1 MIHPPLLE
9 QDKLKHIPIVSLT
22 EYTVN
27 TLVENKKILCI
38 FIKKTLSSRFHERV
52 LSYYN
57 IIICSF

>member
-27 TLVENKKILCI
+27 TLVEKNLIFYV
-38 FIKKTLSSRFHERV
+38 FIKKTLSDTIVNVVYHITILFFH
-52 LSYYN
+52 
-57 IIICSF
+57 